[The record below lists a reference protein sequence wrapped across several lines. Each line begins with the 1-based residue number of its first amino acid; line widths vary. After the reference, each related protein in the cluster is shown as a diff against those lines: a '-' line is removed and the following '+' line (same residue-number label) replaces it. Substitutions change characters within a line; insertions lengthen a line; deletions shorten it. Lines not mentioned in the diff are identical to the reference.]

1 MIRRSTVI
9 VVEIL
14 FAIIVIVTG
23 ILLWAS
29 FYVDTDEF
37 RHDFTHTLE
46 QFVGLP
52 VSLEGELNIALFPN
66 PSLEVVGLI
75 LHNPPEYENDV
86 LVSFETVG
94 VGVRLLP
101 LYSKRVELDRIDVEG
116 MRVNIIQRTSDEN
129 NLTQLIQRFSSFSD
143 DSVSSEP
150 AVSDAFQI
158 MTLNGIEISNANIT
172 YNDLAGGDSMSFD
185 GIDIRTGAIQ
195 SGKPVSFTADSAFAW
210 NEGEVESSIVFKGM
224 VQFNAES
231 GALQVHDASLNASVG
246 GSFLPEGAA
255 PGELT
260 SAISLDWEGKS
271 ISLDNLRLGFLGL
284 RAEGHLKSGNLTEST
299 AATGKITI
307 KPFSPLKIIRRFNP
321 EYDSGENAL
330 HSGQLSTSFNVDQSG
345 FAFSNLI
352 GRIDQTQFSGRGS
365 ITGFSSPVVS
375 AALDVDSIVLD
386 NYIISSGSKSHDIVK
401 WGDIPLELFGK
412 LSGDLTLNVGS
423 AQIEGHSLSKVSIG
437 LNADKG
443 ALTLATSTVVN
454 ESSFAASAKV
464 LIEEND
470 TRLPVLSLNGIV
482 DASSSS
488 DGFSFIQTADARV
501 TGQQAISISFDGGP
515 FVCNPVD
522 PITSLLSAIKG
533 NISWKAREGQL
544 RISQSKD
551 KQAFAFAEA
560 QLQSSL
566 QFNEVANDDYR
577 FGIDGNL
584 HLKKI
589 GTIQSMS
596 LAAAGEVGLNLKEG
610 AVKSP
615 GLNVK
620 VGANGTIQDVA
631 ARVQSSGTIAF
642 DSNKGT
648 LNVRKLSLRTL
659 GTTLNA
665 DLNIKDLNKSFS
677 GKGSFN
683 IPNANVRH
691 IIYELTKFS
700 YQSEDPE
707 ALTKASLQGNITF
720 NSKGFT
726 LRALKGNL
734 DGMPIK
740 GEASGNS
747 YVDPKINFSLSAGE
761 FDLDRYLP
769 PSDDET
775 ASSGADDAV
784 DLPLTFL
791 RMLNVSGKAH
801 FDLFKMFDVYLENLN
816 GSIEADKGKIL
827 ISSLEAVVNKGTATG
842 HWSGKIGQSELL
854 TRLKVRLSG
863 MDMGGFMDN
872 QFQRQYL
879 RGQTDAM
886 FDLTSTG
893 KTDEDIVDNLAGT
906 AWIRMTNGSYKFI
919 GYDDSASKQK
929 AKSSDFDFYKNNKN
943 DQRTSFSKTTSE
955 MTIKKGVINLDRFRM
970 EAPPILQ
977 AYGQGWI
984 SLASNKIDVSI
995 RNDFVA
1001 VPSVTV
1007 SIKGALSNPQI
1018 SFPKGNI
1025 VNDTVRNVLGLPEKS
1040 FNFLLDIFK

>member
-23 ILLWAS
+23 VLLWAS

-37 RHDFTHTLE
+37 RQDFTHTLE
-46 QFVGLP
+46 QLLGLP

-66 PSLEVVGLI
+66 PSLEVVGLV
-75 LHNPPEYENDV
+75 LHNPPEYENNT

-101 LYSKRVELDRIDVEG
+101 LYSKRVELERIDVEG
-116 MRVNIIQRTSDEN
+116 MRVNIIQRTSDDN
-129 NLTQLIQRFSSFSD
+129 NLTQLMERLSSYSD
-143 DSVSSEP
+143 DSAPLDST
-150 AVSDAFQI
+150 ASDTFQI
-158 MTLNGIEISNANIT
+158 MTLNGIEISNASII
-172 YNDLAGGDSMSFD
+172 YNDLTDGDSMSFD

-195 SGKPVSFTADSAFAW
+195 SGKPVSFTADSAFDW
-210 NEGEVESSIVFKGM
+210 NEGKVESSIVFKGM
-224 VQFNAES
+224 VQFSADS
-231 GALQVHDASLNASVG
+231 RTFQFHDASVNASIG

-271 ISLDNLRLGFLGL
+271 VSLDNLRLGFLGL
-284 RAEGHLKSGNLTEST
+284 RAEGKLKSGNLAEST
-299 AATGKITI
+299 AAVGQLTI
-307 KPFSPLKIIRRFNP
+307 QPFSPLKMIRRFNP
-321 EYDSGENAL
+321 HYEAGENTL
-330 HSGQLSTSFNVDQSG
+330 HSGQLSTSFKVDQSG
-345 FAFSNLI
+345 FSFAKLS
-352 GRIDQTQFSGRGS
+352 GSIDQTQFSGRGS
-365 ITGFSSPVVS
+365 VTGFTSPVVS
-375 AALDVDSIVLD
+375 ASFDIDSINLD
-386 NYIISSGSKSHDIVK
+386 NYVASSGSKSDNKVV
-401 WGDIPLELFGK
+401 WGSVPLEELRR
-412 LSGDLTLNVGS
+412 LSGDLALNIQNVL
-423 AQIEGHSLSKVSIG
+423 IKGHSFSKVNIG

-443 ALTLATSTVVN
+443 ALAFDASTVVEEN
-454 ESSFAASAKV
+454 SFVTSAKV
-464 LIEEND
+464 LIEKND
-470 TRLPVLSLNGIV
+470 LQLPVLTLSGKV

-488 DGFSFIQTADARV
+488 DGFSFIQTGENGV
-501 TGQQAISISFDGGP
+501 TGGQVASVSFEGGP
-515 FVCNPVD
+515 IVCNPQD
-522 PITSLLSAIKG
+522 SISSLLSVIKG
-533 NISWKAREGQL
+533 KVFWKAIGGKI
-544 RISQSKD
+544 RINQSKD
-551 KQAFAFAEA
+551 NPPLAFAEA

-566 QFNEVANDDYR
+566 QFSEASREDYR

-584 HLKKI
+584 HLKEVGAI
-589 GTIQSMS
+589 HSIS
-596 LAAAGEVGLNLKEG
+596 LAAAGEIVLNLKEG
-610 AVKSP
+610 FVTSP
-615 GLNVK
+615 GLDVK
-620 VGANGTIQDVA
+620 VGAHGTIQDVA
-631 ARVQSSGTIAF
+631 ARVQTSGNIAF
-642 DSNKGT
+642 DSEKGT
-648 LNVRKLSLRTL
+648 LNLRKLSLRTL

-665 DLNIKDLNKSFS
+665 DLSIKNLNKSFS

-691 IIYELTKFS
+691 IIYELTKYS
-700 YQSEDPE
+700 YQTEDPE
-707 ALTKASLQGNITF
+707 ALTKASLKGNVTF

-726 LRALKGNL
+726 LSDLKGKL
-734 DGMPIK
+734 DGMPLE

-747 YVDPKINFSLSAGE
+747 YVDPKINFVLSAGK

-769 PSDDET
+769 PSEDET
-775 ASSGADDAV
+775 EPSSVDDAV

-791 RMLNVSGKAH
+791 RVLNVSGKAH
-801 FDLFKMFDVYLENLN
+801 FDLFKMFDVYLEDLN
-816 GSIEADKGKIL
+816 GSIEADKGKIF
-827 ISSLEAVVNKGTATG
+827 ISGLEAVLNKGTATG

-863 MDMGGFMDN
+863 MDMGGFMEN

-879 RGQTDAM
+879 RGQTDAV

-906 AWIRMTNGSYKFI
+906 AWIRVTNGSYKFS
-919 GYDDSASKQK
+919 GYNESASKQNT
-929 AKSSDFDFYKNNKN
+929 KSSDFDLYKTNKK

-984 SLASNKIDVSI
+984 SLASSKIDVSI

-1001 VPSVTV
+1001 IPSVTV
-1007 SIKGALSNPQI
+1007 NIKGELANPQI